1 MAEFEV
7 LRGGSASSLRIRLR
21 QGDVIKAES
30 DALVSKTST
39 SEIGAGM
46 DSGGG
51 GLGGLV
57 GGLLGGAAWSV
68 LTGESFFLQTLRC
81 SGSAGEVLVA
91 PSEQGDIA
99 VLDVRRPMPGDQPQ
113 VLDVQRPMPG
123 DQPQGC
129 AAVMVTNGAFL
140 CAEGGVDV
148 QTRVQGAAQGLFS
161 GSGFFLMRCSGRGRL
176 AVSCLGSCI
185 RYDLQAGEKR
195 QVDNGHLVA
204 WAESVHYS
212 VGMATTSIFGTLASG
227 EGIMCTF
234 TGPGSVWIQSHKP
247 QQVSTGGQ
255 KQKANQQVGPGGTI
269 VGLCFACVFIL
280 FLLLFAGAFLYALMN
295 GENVE
300 WGGDGGST
308 RRGNG
313 GRRAISG
320 RSTKMLDE
328 F

>member
-7 LRGGSASSLRIRLR
+7 LRGGSASSLRIRFR
-21 QGDVIKAES
+21 PGDVIKAES

-39 SEIGAGM
+39 IEIGAGM

-57 GGLLGGAAWSV
+57 GGLLGGAARSM
-68 LTGESFFLQTLRC
+68 LTGESFFLQTFC
-81 SGSAGEVLVA
+81 CTGSAGEVLVA

-113 VLDVQRPMPG
+113 
-123 DQPQGC
+123 GC

-140 CAEGGVDV
+140 CAEGGVDI

-204 WAESVHYS
+204 WAESVHYT

-234 TGPGSVWIQSHKP
+234 TGPGSVWIQSHRP

-255 KQKANQQVGPGGTI
+255 KQKANQQVGGLGGTI
-269 VGLCFACVFIL
+269 VGLCFACVFII
-280 FLLLFAGAFLYALMN
+280 FLLLFAGAFLYAIMN
-295 GENVE
+295 GESVE

-320 RSTKMLDE
+320 RTKMADE

>member
-7 LRGGSASSLRIRLR
+7 LRGGSASSLRIRFR
-21 QGDVIKAES
+21 PGDVIKAES

-39 SEIGAGM
+39 IEIGAGM

-57 GGLLGGAAWSV
+57 GGLLGGAARSM
-68 LTGESFFLQTLRC
+68 LTGESFFLQTFC
-81 SGSAGEVLVA
+81 CTGSAGEVLVA

-113 VLDVQRPMPG
+113 
-123 DQPQGC
+123 GC

-140 CAEGGVDV
+140 CAEGGVDI

-204 WAESVHYS
+204 WAESVHYT

-234 TGPGSVWIQSHKP
+234 TGPGSVWIQSHRP

-255 KQKANQQVGPGGTI
+255 KQKANQQVGLGGTI
-269 VGLCFACVFIL
+269 VGLCFACVFII
-280 FLLLFAGAFLYALMN
+280 FLLLFAGAFLYAIMN
-295 GENVE
+295 GESVE

-320 RSTKMLDE
+320 RTKMADE